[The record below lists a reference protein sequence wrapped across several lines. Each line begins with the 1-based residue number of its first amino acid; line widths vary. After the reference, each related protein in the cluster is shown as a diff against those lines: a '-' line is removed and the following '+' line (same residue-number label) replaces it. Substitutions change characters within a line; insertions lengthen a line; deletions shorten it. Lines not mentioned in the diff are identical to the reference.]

1 MDADSRIRRNTRLT
15 VIIGL
20 ALAIIFMI
28 SAAIAAY
35 ILRENSIK
43 DRSEQLSNLSL
54 TLSEHAAQT
63 MFSANTALQSL
74 VDGVSSANIQSEKA
88 YADFASKKDRFLSLQ
103 EKTSSNSIIDVATYI
118 GRDGKVI
125 NFSRSY
131 PPPPID
137 LSDRDYF
144 QYLSTH
150 NSSETFYSNPVR
162 NKGNAK
168 WVFYL
173 AKRINNGAGEFLGV
187 ALIGVS
193 AEVFSK
199 FYERIGISL
208 GEGSSLVLFKDDRT
222 LLTRW
227 PFVDDR
233 IGKKVSGEALENAM
247 KRPQLNGEVVMTD
260 APTSLRDNERVQRMI
275 AFRSVSGY
283 PLVIGVIATQ
293 ELYLSS
299 WKKSVYGILY
309 TTILSL
315 IFIAI
320 GIKLLVN
327 SYRKMVT
334 NEHLANHDLL
344 TGLPNRLLFTDRL
357 QQILGLSKR
366 SHSKFALVFIDLD
379 NLKIINNKYGHLAG
393 DDLLIEVS
401 KRVQNCIRA
410 TDTVARL
417 GGDEFVLLLPNIDSE
432 ESALAIAE
440 KIRAALAEPHIVNG
454 QAIAGGASLGVAIY
468 PEHGE
473 DETTLTK
480 NADKAMYHAKFHGRN
495 RVQVFTEDL

>member
-15 VIIGL
+15 VIIGF

-74 VDGVSSANIQSEKA
+74 VDGVSGASIQSEKA
-88 YADFASKKDRFLSLQ
+88 YRDFASKKDRFLSLQ
-103 EKTSSNSIIDVATYI
+103 EKTHSNSIIDVASYI
-118 GRDGKVI
+118 DKDGKVI

-131 PPPPID
+131 PPPTIN
-137 LSDRDYF
+137 LAERDYF

-150 NSSETFYSNPVR
+150 NTSETFYSNPVH
-162 NKGNAK
+162 NKGNEK

-173 AKRINNGAGEFLGV
+173 AKRINSSTGEFLGV

-199 FYERIGISL
+199 FYERVGVSL
-208 GEGSSLVLFKDDRT
+208 GEGSSLVLFKNDRT

-227 PFVDDR
+227 PFVDER
-233 IGKKVSGEALENAM
+233 IGKKVSSEPLENAINN
-247 KRPQLNGEVVMTD
+247 PQVSDAVVITD
-260 APTSLRDNERVQRMI
+260 APTSLRDNERVERMI
-275 AFRSVSGY
+275 AFRLVPEY
-283 PLVIGVIATQ
+283 PLVVGAIATK

-299 WKKSVYGILY
+299 WRQSVYGILY
-309 TTILSL
+309 TTLLSL
-315 IFIAI
+315 LFIAI
-320 GIKLLVN
+320 GTRLLIK
-327 SYRKMVT
+327 SYHKNIQ

-344 TGLPNRLLFTDRL
+344 TNLPNRLLFADRL
-357 QQILGLSKR
+357 HQTLGAAKR
-366 SHSKFALVFIDLD
+366 HHSKFALVFIDLD
-379 NLKIINNKYGHLAG
+379 NLKTINNQYGHSAG
-393 DDLLIEVS
+393 DDMLVEAS
-401 KRVQNCIRA
+401 KRMQNCVRGS
-410 TDTVARL
+410 DTVARI
-417 GGDEFVLLLPNIDSE
+417 GGDEFVLLLPNIDTE
-432 ESALAIAE
+432 ESAYSTSE
-440 KIRAALAEPHIVNG
+440 KVRATLAEPYMVNG
-454 QAIAGGASLGVAIY
+454 QAITGGASLGIAIY

-473 DETTLTK
+473 DENILTK

-495 RVQVFTEDL
+495 RVQVFKEDL